1 MIKLS
6 EQTDALCASNFHEKV
21 EYMDSERFTM
31 LIEILRFMEKQDL
44 NGKGVED
51 TVASLID
58 RFDGNL
64 TLEQKDALIK
74 EFSDYLRKS

>member
-1 MIKLS
+1 
-6 EQTDALCASNFHEKV
+6 
-21 EYMDSERFTM
+21 MDSERFTM